1 LINLAFERNAIC
13 PLIPISNAY
22 LPAMPK
28 TEVQGTKAE
37 VIKMKRGDRM
47 VSATRKKHGRFAKWE
62 LVSSHIGR
70 RSFATNHFGKIPT
83 PIIMAATG
91 HKSESAFLKYI
102 GKGRAEMVSMLAEY
116 WYGGD
121 VEQKSKQTNTA

>member
-1 LINLAFERNAIC
+1 
-13 PLIPISNAY
+13 
-22 LPAMPK
+22 
-28 TEVQGTKAE
+28 
-37 VIKMKRGDRM
+37 M
-47 VSATRKKHGRFAKWE
+47 VSAIRKKHGRYAKWE

-91 HKSESAFLKYI
+91 HKLESSFLKYI
-102 GKGRAEMVSMLAEY
+102 GEGRADMVCMLAEY

-121 VEQKSKQTNTA
+121 VENKSKQSYAV

>member
-1 LINLAFERNAIC
+1 
-13 PLIPISNAY
+13 
-22 LPAMPK
+22 
-28 TEVQGTKAE
+28 VQATKAE

-47 VSATRKKHGRFAKWE
+47 VSATRKKHGRFAKWK
-62 LVSSHIGR
+62 LVSFHIGW

-91 HKSESAFLKYI
+91 HKSEPSFLKYI

-116 WYGGD
+116 WYGGN
-121 VEQKSKQTNTA
+121 VENK

>member
-1 LINLAFERNAIC
+1 
-13 PLIPISNAY
+13 
-22 LPAMPK
+22 M
-28 TEVQGTKAE
+28 AE
-37 VIKMKRGDRM
+37 VIRVKRGDRM
-47 VSATRKKHGRFAKWE
+47 VSVTRKKHGTFSKWK

-91 HKSESAFLKYI
+91 HKSESSFLKYI

-116 WYGGD
+116 WYREVKPTD
-121 VEQKSKQTNTA
+121 SN

>member
-1 LINLAFERNAIC
+1 VDG
-13 PLIPISNAY
+13 
-22 LPAMPK
+22 
-28 TEVQGTKAE
+28 EVQGTKAD

-91 HKSESAFLKYI
+91 HKSESSFLKYI

-121 VEQKSKQTNTA
+121 VENKSKQSYAV

>member
-1 LINLAFERNAIC
+1 
-13 PLIPISNAY
+13 
-22 LPAMPK
+22 
-28 TEVQGTKAE
+28 
-37 VIKMKRGDRM
+37 M

-62 LVSSHIGR
+62 LVISLIDR

-91 HKSESAFLKYI
+91 HKSESLFLKYM

-116 WYGGD
+116 SYGKA
-121 VEQKSKQTNTA
+121 QF